1 MQTVLGTVSGQR
13 LAHGDGFMKV
23 RWHKASRQG
32 WAGTG
37 KQIGLFESQE
47 LCEFFFFFALLRQ
60 DVGEGNG
67 TPLQCFAWT
76 EEPGRLQ
83 STGSHR
89 VRPN

>member
-37 KQIGLFESQE
+37 KQIGLFESQS
-47 LCEFFFFFALLRQ
+47 L
-60 DVGEGNG
+60 
-67 TPLQCFAWT
+67 
-76 EEPGRLQ
+76 
-83 STGSHR
+83 
-89 VRPN
+89 